1 MRESRIPLWE
11 SGFHAFLASRLLNAG
26 ELAEVA
32 QVEHQ
37 PKLEGRQ
44 MIMVLAPKK
53 KK

>member
-1 MRESRIPLWE
+1 MNRI
-11 SGFHAFLASRLLNAG
+11 RT
-26 ELAEVA
+26 ELDEIA